1 MRRFVGIFSVSVIA
15 IMAACNV
22 FAATS
27 DDVAD
32 SNIASVGYVKGA
44 IKDLDVTDTAVTG
57 QVVTE
62 VSQTDGKIAVSRGT
76 VSYNNLTDKPALKTV
91 ATTGSYNDL
100 TNKPTIPAAQVQ
112 PDWNATTGMGAI
124 KNKPTLGSL
133 AAKSSVTNADIADGA
148 NIAAAK
154 IATTKAGTGYDNMGE
169 EAKKTAVPTVELTE
183 NIADTAAGTAVTSA
197 LKNYQP
203 KATAN
208 YQMGN
213 SEGKWTTMSANQQNA
228 LNSGITSGKVST
240 YDGYATG
247 KQNTLTAGSNI
258 TISGNTIS
266 AKDTVTTATKSGTGN
281 VVTGVTAT
289 NGALTVSHGITAE
302 ETKNKT
308 TTIAAAASASDTKY
322 PTEKAVR
329 TALDTKADTSAIP
342 TVNNAT
348 LTIKQGGVSKGTF
361 TANQATAATIELTDK
376 DTTYTVGTPTYS
388 GTTKL
393 YTGTGTNT
401 DGTMTQNAITT
412 ELGNKVAKEQGTV
425 AANKAVITNASGSI
439 TTGQVATGMIAD
451 NAVTSAKIASDA
463 VTSAKI
469 KDATITNADI
479 AAAAAIAPTK
489 VAATK
494 AGTEYDN
501 MGETAKET
509 AIPTVQL
516 AENIAD
522 TAAGTAVS
530 SALKNLTASG
540 SNGVTASITG
550 TAVKV
555 AGVTATRDAVGVA
568 KLGVIP
574 VGTTGTA
581 TASIWVE

>member
-44 IKDLDVTDTAVTG
+44 IEDLDVTDTAVTG
-57 QVVTE
+57 QVVTK

-247 KQNTLTAGSNI
+247 KVNVAQGTSAASKAVVTDASGNVTTGQVVSGMIADNAVTSAKIANRTITTSDISASAGI
-258 TISGNTIS
+258 TKGQLASAVQASLDKADKALQAHQDISG
-266 AKDTVTTATKSGTGN
+266 KVN
-281 VVTGVTAT
+281 VAQGST
-289 NGALTVSHGITAE
+289 
-302 ETKNKT
+302 
-308 TTIAAAASASDTKY
+308 AAS
-322 PTEKAVR
+322 
-329 TALDTKADTSAIP
+329 
-342 TVNNAT
+342 
-348 LTIKQGGVSKGTF
+348 
-361 TANQATAATIELTDK
+361 
-376 DTTYTVGTPTYS
+376 
-388 GTTKL
+388 
-393 YTGTGTNT
+393 
-401 DGTMTQNAITT
+401 
-412 ELGNKVAKEQGTV
+412 
-425 AANKAVITNASGSI
+425 KAVITNASGNI

-469 KDATITNADI
+469 KDGTITNADI

-522 TAAGTAVS
+522 TAAGVAVS
-530 SALKNLTASG
+530 SALKSYQPTSTAVTHTANTAVGSEDLPVYVQASG
-540 SNGVTASITG
+540 AAATIKVDTQPNVESKKLITSGGVYQAIKDVRGGLDLDSTVIGVTGGAAATG
-550 TAVKV
+550 KVVTSVTKSGRNVAATMDYVK
-555 AGVTATRDAVGVA
+555 
-568 KLGVIP
+568 IP
-574 VGTTGTA
+574 VGSATA
-581 TASIWVE
+581 PTSVASIWVE